1 MMLQTGLGS
10 LLWGETARSRG
21 LREEKRSYLG
31 APGWVVSHLS
41 PFLIPFNSADC
52 GKKSQGHSYLTLG
65 LISASPP
72 LMDLAQKCF
81 SFFTHVFII
90 NGGTFL
96 AGGIKMLLLS
106 CPLTF
111 SLSSVWSIAF
121 FIVCQGCKDV

>member
-1 MMLQTGLGS
+1 MLISWGPGVGGLPS
-10 LLWGETARSRG
+10 ES
-21 LREEKRSYLG
+21 
-31 APGWVVSHLS
+31 
-41 PFLIPFNSADC
+41 FLVPFNNADC
-52 GKKSQGHSYLTLG
+52 GKKSQGHSYLTSG

-96 AGGIKMLLLS
+96 AGVIKTLLLS